1 MKNHLIPTRS
11 FHFCK
16 AGASALLA
24 LSLLACTEEKKP
36 DIPAPTP
43 DPTST
48 TANAEAK
55 DYTQYTELI
64 WSDEFDGGGAVDQT
78 KWTQETGG
86 NGWGN
91 NELQYY
97 TNSTE
102 NSYVSSGNL
111 IIETKKQAMSGRDY
125 TSARLITKGKQS
137 FTFGRIDVRA
147 KLPKGQGIWPAIWML
162 GSDIDQNNWPACGE
176 IDIMELRG
184 HEPNKVLSTMHYGS
198 NTATHQYKGSETTL
212 ASSDFANDFHIFSVV
227 RSRDKIRSYVDG
239 REFYSFTASD
249 ISPYAYPFNNPF
261 FVILNVAV
269 GGNFLGN
276 PTPETINTTSFP
288 QQMLVD
294 YVRFYQYK

>member
-1 MKNHLIPTRS
+1 MKNHPIPTRP
-11 FHFCK
+11 FYFRK

-55 DYTQYTELI
+55 DYAQYTELI
-64 WSDEFDGGGAVDQT
+64 WSDEFNGSGAVDQT

-102 NSYVSSGNL
+102 NSYVSGGNL
-111 IIETKKQAMSGRDY
+111 VIQAQKQSQSGRDY

-137 FTFGRIDVRA
+137 FQFGRIDVRA

-176 IDIMELRG
+176 IDIMEMRG
-184 HEPNKVLSTMHYGS
+184 QEPNKILSTMHYGS
-198 NTATHQYKGSETTL
+198 SAATHQYKGDETTL
-212 ASSDFANDFHIFSVV
+212 ASGSFADDFHIFSVV
-227 RSRDKIRSYVDG
+227 RSKDKIRSYVDG
-239 REFYSFTASD
+239 REFYTFTSNDAS
-249 ISPYAYPFNNPF
+249 PYPFNNPF
-261 FVILNVAV
+261 FMILNVAV

-276 PTPETINTTSFP
+276 PNAAAIATTPFP
-288 QQMLVD
+288 QQMMVD
-294 YVRFYQYK
+294 YVRFYQYR